1 MSEGEINPTEV
12 VSALIDQED
21 SFKDGIL
28 RAQETI
34 DGSCTMLVLSSKGIY
49 AARDFYGRTPLIVGK
64 KMAHFV

>member
-34 DGSCTMLVLSSKGIY
+34 DGFCTMLVKQRYLRSK
-49 AARDFYGRTPLIVGK
+49 RFL
-64 KMAHFV
+64 